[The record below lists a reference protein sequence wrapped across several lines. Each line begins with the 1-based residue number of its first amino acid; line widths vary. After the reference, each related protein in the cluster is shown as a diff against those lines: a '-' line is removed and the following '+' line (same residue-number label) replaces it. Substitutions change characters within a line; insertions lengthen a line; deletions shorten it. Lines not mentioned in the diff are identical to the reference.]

1 MSTAFAVSTLG
12 AQSPARLSGG
22 SRRSIGVRPD
32 DPDAALVSAAKN
44 GDRSA
49 FDALVNRHERA
60 VFRLAQNITHDV
72 ADAEEVLQDTFLQ
85 AFRHLGRFQG
95 ESRFST
101 WLTRIA
107 INQALMLLRK
117 RSNKV
122 VSLDSPME
130 WQEDFLPREIA
141 DWGPTPEQRYLAT
154 ELREILADTLSRLSP
169 ALRIVFQ
176 LRDVEELSTE
186 ETARAGN
193 FPRRGQI
200 AAVARTVMAART
212 AQPLFR
218 TAPRRSRWEWPRPRR
233 LNLKRSVGHR
243 RCTLIAYV
251 FIGIIVLLIFLMG
264 STSDLWRRGR
274 LNGLSANFRERN

>member
-1 MSTAFAVSTLG
+1 MSTALAVSALG
-12 AQSPARLSGG
+12 AQSTESLSGG
-22 SRRSIGVRPD
+22 SPRPIGVRPD
-32 DPDAALVSAAKN
+32 DPDGALVLAAKN

-60 VFRLAQNITHDV
+60 VFRLARNITHDV

-95 ESRFST
+95 GSGFST

-122 VSLDSPME
+122 VSLDSPKGS
-130 WQEDFLPREIA
+130 QEDFMPREIA
-141 DWGPTPEQRYLAT
+141 DWGPTPEQRYTTT
-154 ELREILADTLSRLSP
+154 ELREILADTVSRLSP

-186 ETARAGN
+186 ETARALG
-193 FPRRGQI
+193 I
-200 AAVARTVMAART
+200 SCAAVKSRLLRARLCLR
-212 AQPLFR
+212 
-218 TAPRRSRWEWPRPRR
+218 ER
-233 LNLKRSVGHR
+233 LNRFFIPRHADLEGNGRTRIGA
-243 RCTLIAYV
+243 IASDP
-251 FIGIIVLLIFLMG
+251 LAMG
-264 STSDLWRRGR
+264 GAL
-274 LNGLSANFRERN
+274 